1 MTIRHAATALWLL
14 AAGAL
19 AGRAQPPAQPLPKNV
34 VPSTFRAQLVVDDRF
49 KEPIT
54 NPDGTKGKD
63 PRNRTGKIHCLVCEH
78 GLAPVVA
85 IFVRAET
92 TDAKA
97 EPGLTKMLKA
107 TDALLPKYRADKLAA
122 FATFLSLEGGRKL
135 VKLSDGTEVET
146 DKEYPDD
153 EKRDAKAKDVK
164 DYAAKTATP
173 NVPFG
178 LAATTSTALTEFAIG
193 DEAVTVVI
201 YNRLRVVNRWAL
213 KADDLTDEKID
224 EILKAT
230 QTMITGA
237 AAKK

>member
-14 AAGAL
+14 AAVAL
-19 AGRAQPPAQPLPKNV
+19 AGRADLPIAPPKNV

-54 NPDGTKGKD
+54 NPDGSKGPD

-85 IFVRAET
+85 VFVRADT
-92 TDAKA
+92 ADAKV
-97 EPGLTKMLKA
+97 EPGLTKLLKA
-107 TDALLPKYRADKLAA
+107 TDALLPKYRADKMAA
-122 FATFLSLEGGRKL
+122 FAMFLSLDGGRKL
-135 VKLSDGTEVET
+135 VKLADGSEVET

-173 NVPFG
+173 GIPFG
-178 LAATTSTALTEFAIG
+178 LAPATSTALTAFAIG
-193 DEAVTVVI
+193 DEPVTVVI
-201 YNRLRVVNRWAL
+201 YNRLRIVNRWAL

-224 EILKAT
+224 AIMQAT
-230 QTMITGA
+230 QAMITGTP
-237 AAKK
+237 AK